1 MMKKILFVFIFLALA
16 GCQKENSEWNPIFED
31 TNFDYLYSEIEKA
44 LSVIDGMPLKA
55 EEVNTESAQNKL
67 SLVREKLLEL
77 KDYYVPLTSIRH
89 KIYDAERFFKLK
101 NINKSEDLLNESKSI
116 LKNVHLTTKNKVF
129 DKVILE
135 LESMLDRVILSID
148 DKSELDTYD
157 NMKMLGEHINLM
169 LSRGELVLSGIE
181 LIK

>member
-1 MMKKILFVFIFLALA
+1 MLKKILLVFILLALA

-31 TNFDYLYSEIEKA
+31 TDFDYLYTEIGKA
-44 LSVIDGMPLKA
+44 LSTIDEMSSGA
-55 EEVNTESAQNKL
+55 EELMETEQNKL
-67 SLVREKLLEL
+67 SLVRERLLEM
-77 KDYYVPLTSIRH
+77 KDYYVPLTSIRQ

-101 NINKSEDLLNESKSI
+101 NISKSEGLLNESKSI
-116 LKNVHLTTKNKVF
+116 LKTVHLTTKNEVF

-135 LESMLDRVILSID
+135 LESMIDKVILSID
-148 DKSELDTYD
+148 DKSELNTYD

-181 LIK
+181 LKK